1 MTLAQMGI
9 PVIEPTRTKLSP
21 SEAVEQFKAFLASRG
36 YEVPMNIVADGRIQ
50 RFSTGQKTKRDDAG
64 WYVLYLDRYCYG
76 VVGDWRSGDS
86 TSWYPDVKI
95 KDDPD
100 FQAYRALNA
109 KRRDEEIRQ
118 ENELVARQVQELWAK
133 LPYASPDHPYLVR
146 KKVPN
151 SPVIRQ
157 KDRDLVIPIMDE
169 DGTLVSLEYIH
180 EDGTKSFVYKGR
192 TKGCWCYIPKESP
205 LEPGDK
211 LYLCEGYAT
220 AMSVHQ
226 ATGAGVFVGFY
237 CTNLAPCVK
246 SIRKH
251 LPDNEIIVIADNDEN
266 GAGLKG
272 AEATG
277 CRYLLI
283 PEKGMDAN
291 DYATEFGVD
300 ALRGFLE
307 TDSEPMIG
315 IPDRSL
321 LDKEI
326 EWLIEGVFGR
336 TGVYELFCYRGT
348 GKSFMA
354 IRIAMSVLFGVPF
367 GGHETRIANGLVYYL
382 VGMNEG
388 QGIPITERLAA
399 SDLFFQAKT
408 GMKSQWDRIR
418 VFTTP
423 KGKRTPKIGVK
434 RKADDFPRLLEKI
447 KAQREKPALIIIDTL
462 RANID
467 GDDSKQEDV
476 NPFLENARILSS
488 TFDCCVLFVHHQ
500 GKRGSDSMLMGNDR
514 GSSIIQDALEGA
526 YRLDGSIKNPPVALV
541 SDKIRD
547 FEEPDPIVF
556 HPEKYIFKSEGGVTH
571 NSIVLV
577 DADEEQR
584 AAYLKSKEKTSKDK
598 RYDQKTKE
606 YLTMLLDAL
615 KGIHGEALESM
626 LENSKPMLKVERR
639 SLIKAGISSSHLS
652 NGDSRLQSRLVDEGY
667 VSSMVDGKKGFW
679 VDCGKLLDF
688 MNHQE

>member
-1 MTLAQMGI
+1 MDHW
-9 PVIEPTRTKLSP
+9 ED
-21 SEAVEQFKAFLASRG
+21 AV
-36 YEVPMNIVADGRIQ
+36 
-50 RFSTGQKTKRDDAG
+50 
-64 WYVLYLDRYCYG
+64 W
-76 VVGDWRSGDS
+76 
-86 TSWYPDVKI
+86 
-95 KDDPD
+95 
-100 FQAYRALNA
+100 
-109 KRRDEEIRQ
+109 
-118 ENELVARQVQELWAK
+118 
-133 LPYASPDHPYLVR
+133 
-146 KKVPN
+146 
-151 SPVIRQ
+151 
-157 KDRDLVIPIMDE
+157 
-169 DGTLVSLEYIH
+169 
-180 EDGTKSFVYKGR
+180 
-192 TKGCWCYIPKESP
+192 
-205 LEPGDK
+205 
-211 LYLCEGYAT
+211 LCEGYAT
-220 AMSVHQ
+220 GVSIYE
-226 ATGAGVFVGFY
+226 ATGQGVVIAFSANNLKAVGQTFQDKFGRR
-237 CTNLAPCVK
+237 LV
-246 SIRKH
+246 
-251 LPDNEIIVIADNDEN
+251 IVADNDES
-266 GAGLKG
+266 GTGEKAAMESGL
-272 AEATG
+272 
-277 CRYLLI
+277 RYVLI
-283 PEKGMDAN
+283 PEPGMDAN
-291 DYATEFGVD
+291 DYATKKGVE
-300 ALRGFLE
+300 ALRGLLE
-307 TDSEPMIG
+307 TNSKPMIG

-388 QGIPITERLAA
+388 QGLPITERLAA

-418 VFTTP
+418 TFTIP
-423 KGKRTPKIGVK
+423 KGARTPKIGRK
-434 RKADDFPRLLEKI
+434 GKADDFPRLLETI
-447 KAQREKPALIIIDTL
+447 KAEREKPALIIIDSL

-500 GKRGSDSMLMGNDR
+500 GKRGSESMLMGNDR

-526 YRLDGSIKNPPVALV
+526 YRLDGSIKNPPIALV
-541 SDKIRD
+541 CDKMRD
-547 FEEPDPIVF
+547 YEEPDPIVF

-584 AAYLKSKEKTSKDK
+584 EAYLKSKEKTSKDK

-606 YLTMLLDAL
+606 YLNILLDAL
-615 KGIHGEALESM
+615 KRIHGEALESM
-626 LENSKPMLKVERR
+626 LENSKPMLKVERK
-639 SLIKAGISSSHLS
+639 SLIEAGMSSSSLS
-652 NGDSRLQSRLVDEGY
+652 NGNSRLQRRLIDEGY
-667 VSSMVDGKKGFW
+667 VSSMIDGKRGIW

>member
-615 KGIHGEALESM
+615 KEIHGEALESM

>member
-9 PVIEPTRTKLSP
+9 PVIEPVQTRLSP
-21 SEAVEQFKAFLASRG
+21 AEAVEQFKAFLASRG

-86 TSWYPDVKI
+86 ASWYPDVKI

-266 GAGLKG
+266 EAGLKG

-291 DYATEFGVD
+291 DYVNAGFDLRHLINKAFGEHRIKDVRLGLENPHPVRWLIKRWLPRGVFCMVIGKPASGKTFFVLDWMLHLATNMDKWQEYKLHPGPVLYLCGEGEYEIDIRIKGWLLNHGVALSPNAFTIMDDTEDFDTPEGYTRLVGEID
-300 ALRGFLE
+300 AL
-307 TDSEPMIG
+307 
-315 IPDRSL
+315 
-321 LDKEI
+321 
-326 EWLIEGVFGR
+326 
-336 TGVYELFCYRGT
+336 
-348 GKSFMA
+348 
-354 IRIAMSVLFGVPF
+354 
-367 GGHETRIANGLVYYL
+367 
-382 VGMNEG
+382 
-388 QGIPITERLAA
+388 
-399 SDLFFQAKT
+399 DLRPAVICFDTLNRYFS
-408 GMKSQWDRIR
+408 GDEN
-418 VFTTP
+418 
-423 KGKRTPKIGVK
+423 
-434 RKADDFPRLLEKI
+434 KADQSRLFI
-447 KAQREKPALIIIDTL
+447 
-462 RANID
+462 N
-467 GDDSKQEDV
+467 
-476 NPFLENARILSS
+476 NA
-488 TFDCCVLFVHHQ
+488 
-500 GKRGSDSMLMGNDR
+500 K
-514 GSSIIQDALEGA
+514 
-526 YRLDGSIKNPPVALV
+526 
-541 SDKIRD
+541 
-547 FEEPDPIVF
+547 
-556 HPEKYIFKSEGGVTH
+556 
-571 NSIVLV
+571 
-577 DADEEQR
+577 
-584 AAYLKSKEKTSKDK
+584 
-598 RYDQKTKE
+598 
-606 YLTMLLDAL
+606 
-615 KGIHGEALESM
+615 
-626 LENSKPMLKVERR
+626 
-639 SLIKAGISSSHLS
+639 
-652 NGDSRLQSRLVDEGY
+652 RLQSRYDCTTIVIHHTGVSEEAQNRGRGSSAWEGATDVMIAAQRDKDVLV
-667 VSSMVDGKKGFW
+667 VRQLKMKPARRVDGDMFFEFKDVPLPPEWNDEDGETTSTSMLERKEAVDVKSRKDMDQTVLQSDLDELKEALKTAKTKLGPNTEVMFTKLDWKQSMRARGKNENEIKNFFRNDSYRPYMRLVTNGVIRSDNGW
-679 VDCGKLLDF
+679 VVVTSPEMNMWYMDWLEKDIKAKEEKDDCPF
-688 MNHQE
+688 

>member
-1 MTLAQMGI
+1 MTLSQMGI

-21 SEAVEQFKAFLASRG
+21 LEAVEQFKAFLASRG

-50 RFSTGQKTKRDDAG
+50 RFNTGQKTKRDDAG

-86 TSWYPDVKI
+86 ASWYPDVKI

-118 ENELVARQVQELWAK
+118 ENELVARQVQDLWAK

-266 GAGLKG
+266 EAGLKG

-291 DYATEFGVD
+291 DYATEFGVE
-300 ALRGFLE
+300 ALRDLLYREESRYRAKPIAEALAIPHPVRWVIRNWIPRESLVFLVAP
-307 TDSEPMIG
+307 S
-315 IPDRSL
+315 SS
-321 LDKEI
+321 
-326 EWLIEGVFGR
+326 
-336 TGVYELFCYRGT
+336 
-348 GKSFMA
+348 GKSFLAMDMVCHIAYCLPEWNGFIVHGGPVLYLCGEGYSSSLERFKAWHVRHQIEEGKTLFIFDESLDMDKPEGVA
-354 IRIAMSVLFGVPF
+354 IVEAMIKEARIQPILICADTLNCYN
-367 GGHETRIANGLVYYL
+367 GGNENDSQEARAFIKNMKKLQRKYGCTVMLITHTPLEDTSRIRGSTVWNASSDMTLLVSKTTNDGFSL
-382 VGMNEG
+382 KQIKNKPGRLMDNELEFEIV
-388 QGIPITERLAA
+388 QVELPE
-399 SDLFFQAKT
+399 SWKNED
-408 GMKSQWDRIR
+408 GMKSDSACIAPVEKAASMPKESDIKELEELLYCEDVQEDEKGVFITKKDWQSNINAGKETKNAGKNFFQNNRSRPYFRLLNAGMVKEENGRIYITCPEWLTAYR
-418 VFTTP
+418 
-423 KGKRTPKIGVK
+423 KIK
-434 RKADDFPRLLEKI
+434 RKS
-447 KAQREKPALIIIDTL
+447 Q
-462 RANID
+462 
-467 GDDSKQEDV
+467 
-476 NPFLENARILSS
+476 
-488 TFDCCVLFVHHQ
+488 
-500 GKRGSDSMLMGNDR
+500 
-514 GSSIIQDALEGA
+514 
-526 YRLDGSIKNPPVALV
+526 
-541 SDKIRD
+541 
-547 FEEPDPIVF
+547 
-556 HPEKYIFKSEGGVTH
+556 
-571 NSIVLV
+571 
-577 DADEEQR
+577 
-584 AAYLKSKEKTSKDK
+584 
-598 RYDQKTKE
+598 
-606 YLTMLLDAL
+606 
-615 KGIHGEALESM
+615 
-626 LENSKPMLKVERR
+626 
-639 SLIKAGISSSHLS
+639 
-652 NGDSRLQSRLVDEGY
+652 
-667 VSSMVDGKKGFW
+667 
-679 VDCGKLLDF
+679 
-688 MNHQE
+688 